1 MGQYRGMIEA
11 TLFNLAFDMEHIGHG
26 DDMREELRRMSD
38 DDLIKVF
45 NDFVEG
51 MDA

>member
-1 MGQYRGMIEA
+1 MGQNRAMIEA

-26 DDMREELRRMSD
+26 DDMREELRSMSD
-38 DDLIKVF
+38 DELIAVF
-45 NDFVEG
+45 NDFVEK

>member
-1 MGQYRGMIEA
+1 MGQYREMIVQ

-26 DDMREELRRMSD
+26 DDMREELRKMSD
-38 DDLIKVF
+38 DELIAVF

-51 MDA
+51 MD